1 MNAMNLAE
9 ICTQVQQIAK
19 ENGSF
24 LREENRKFDRSKVEE
39 KSAHN
44 YVSYVDKESER
55 RIVEQLS
62 ALLPGSGFIAEEG
75 TGELSSEKYYWVID
89 PLDGTTNY
97 IHNLAPYCVSIA
109 LRTKEEILLGV
120 VYEVCRN
127 ECFYAWKGSKAYLD
141 GHVIQVSSVN
151 SLDKAL
157 ILLGLPYN
165 DDGYK
170 PMALKLVDACYGN
183 VGGSRLMGA
192 AAAEL
197 CYIACGRAEVRI
209 EAFLG
214 PWDVAAGGFIL
225 QQAGGK
231 LTDFRG
237 EDNWWSG
244 DQVLASNGLMH
255 AAMLSITRE

>member
-1 MNAMNLAE
+1 MNRMNLE
-9 ICTQVQQIAK
+9 QICTQVRQIAK
-19 ENGSF
+19 ESGSF
-24 LREENRKFDRSKVEE
+24 LREENKKFDRSKVEE

-55 RIVEQLS
+55 QIVEQLT

-109 LRTKEEILLGV
+109 LRTKDEILLGV

-141 GHVIQVSSVN
+141 GNEIQVSTVC

-157 ILLGLPYN
+157 ILMGLPYN
-165 DDGYK
+165 DNGYK
-170 PMALKLVDACYGN
+170 PMALKLVNACYGN
-183 VGGSRLMGA
+183 VGGTRLMGA

-214 PWDVAAGGFIL
+214 SWDVAAGGFIL

-231 LTDFRG
+231 LTDFQG
-237 EDNWWSG
+237 DDNWWSG
-244 DQVLASNGLMH
+244 DQLLASNGYMQ
-255 AAMLSITRE
+255 AAMVAMTKG

>member
-1 MNAMNLAE
+1 MNRMNLE
-9 ICTQVQQIAK
+9 QICTQVRQIAK
-19 ENGSF
+19 ESGSF
-24 LREENRKFDRSKVEE
+24 LREENKKFDRSKVEE

-55 RIVEQLS
+55 QIVEQLS
-62 ALLPGSGFIAEEG
+62 GLLPDSGFIAEEG

-109 LRTKEEILLGV
+109 LRTKDEILLGV

-141 GHVIQVSSVN
+141 GNEIQVSTVC

-157 ILLGLPYN
+157 ILMGLPYN
-165 DDGYK
+165 DNGYK
-170 PMALKLVDACYGN
+170 PMALKLVNACYGN
-183 VGGSRLMGA
+183 VGGTRLMGA

-231 LTDFRG
+231 LTDFQG
-237 EDNWWSG
+237 DDNWWSG
-244 DQVLASNGLMH
+244 DQVLASNGYMH
-255 AAMLSITRE
+255 AAMVALTKG

>member
-1 MNAMNLAE
+1 MNAMNLE
-9 ICTQVQQIAK
+9 QICTKVCQIAK
-19 ENGSF
+19 ESGSF
-24 LREENRKFDRSKVEE
+24 LREENKKFDRSKVEE

-62 ALLPGSGFIAEEG
+62 ALLPDSGFIAEEG

-109 LRTKEEILLGV
+109 LRTKDEILLGV

-141 GHVIQVSSVN
+141 GNEIQVSTVC

-165 DDGYK
+165 DNGYK
-170 PMALKLVDACYGN
+170 PMALKLVNACYGN
-183 VGGSRLMGA
+183 VGGTRLMGA
-192 AAAEL
+192 AATEL

-231 LTDFRG
+231 LTDFQG
-237 EDNWWSG
+237 DDNWWSG
-244 DQVLASNGLMH
+244 DQVLASNGYMH
-255 AAMLSITRE
+255 AAIVSLTKG